1 MAQQLAYVLIT
12 PYTLH
17 KSRTGG
23 IIARLITRTG
33 LELAAARMFAPSA
46 ELVRLYSDAVVS
58 AADPQDRRIQELIRD
73 YILTNLSP
81 DPKTARRRRVMMLLF
96 SGEEAV
102 RKIRSVIGNISADRC
117 GGETIRDTYG
127 DLIVDA
133 QNQVRYFEPAVL
145 ASPSADEAV
154 QKLKLWARYSE
165 SDGGIVQDTLTYA
178 PGETPQRTL
187 VLIKPD
193 NFRFATGRPGNVI
206 DFLSRTGLYI
216 VGIKV
221 HRMSVAQ
228 ASEFYGPVREVLR
241 TRLKD
246 TVAMRA
252 KATLEKEFSFKIPPA
267 EEKQLGEILGPI
279 FGDNQFDNIVKFMS
293 GRTAAECDAAQLK
306 QPGTEKCIAL
316 IYEGVQAIR
325 KIRDV
330 LGPTDPSKAPP
341 GSIRREFGQ
350 SIMVNAAHA
359 SDSVESAA
367 REMAI
372 VNVGQNSLRTV
383 VEDFFGKL

>member
-33 LELAAARMFAPSA
+33 LELVAARMFAPSA
-46 ELVRLYSDAVVS
+46 ELVQQYSDAVVS

-73 YILTNLSP
+73 YILTNLGP
-81 DPKTARRRRVMMLLF
+81 DPKTGRRRRVMMLLF

-102 RKIRSVIGNISADRC
+102 RKIRSVIGNISADRR

-127 DLIVDA
+127 DLILDDHD
-133 QNQVRYFEPAVL
+133 QVRYFEPAVL

-154 QKLKLWARYSE
+154 HKLKLWAQYSDT
-165 SDGGIVQDTLTYA
+165 DGGVVKDTLSYP
-178 PGETPQRTL
+178 PGEIPQRTL

-228 ASEFYGPVREVLR
+228 AAEFYGPVREVLR
-241 TRLKD
+241 TKLKD
-246 TVAMRA
+246 IVAAARQRPPWKRSSA
-252 KATLEKEFSFKIPPA
+252 SRFPPPKKNNSATFSARFSA
-267 EEKQLGEILGPI
+267 TT
-279 FGDNQFDNIVKFMS
+279 NS
-293 GRTAAECDAAQLK
+293 T
-306 QPGTEKCIAL
+306 T
-316 IYEGVQAIR
+316 
-325 KIRDV
+325 
-330 LGPTDPSKAPP
+330 S
-341 GSIRREFGQ
+341 
-350 SIMVNAAHA
+350 
-359 SDSVESAA
+359 SDSCPAA
-367 REMAI
+367 PERMRSRADSTARHRK
-372 VNVGQNSLRTV
+372 VHRPRLRRR
-383 VEDFFGKL
+383 